1 MDWSPAIP
9 TFLIT
14 LREGVE
20 AALVVGIVLACLRQA
35 KQFQL
40 ISYVYFG
47 IVAGLG
53 ASVVVGGLLLQL
65 LHQVQNV
72 TTPSIVMMRQL
83 LETGLSV
90 LAIAMLSWM
99 LIWMTR
105 QARSLKAEIEGSVQ
119 SAVAGNGIAAWG
131 IFSLIAT
138 AVLREGFETVLFVAT
153 QFQTGWT
160 PLLGAIAGI
169 VGAVIIGVLLFKW
182 GIKIN
187 LKQFFQVMGTLLLLI
202 VAGLVI
208 SALRHLDIAAIA
220 FVQLHPQATSLCWSA
235 PPTCLLGPLVWDA
248 HAILPDKEFP
258 GIILKTLFGYRQTLY
273 MVQAIGYLLFL
284 SVVGSLYF
292 RSFNPVRT
300 TSSKPDLALKNAE

>member
-35 KQFQL
+35 KQPQL
-40 ISYVYFG
+40 IPYVYFG
-47 IVAGLG
+47 IVAGLV
-53 ASVVVGGLLLQL
+53 ASVGVGGVPFQV
-65 LHQVQNV
+65 LHQVENAKSPDMV
-72 TTPSIVMMRQL
+72 VMRQL
-83 LETGLSV
+83 LEAGLGI

-119 SAVAGNGIAAWG
+119 SAVAGNGVAAWG

-138 AVLREGFETVLFVAT
+138 AVLREGFETVLFLTA

-160 PLLGAIAGI
+160 PILGAIAGV
-169 VGAVIIGVLLFKW
+169 VGAIIIGVLLFKW

-202 VAGLVI
+202 VSGLVI
-208 SALRHLDIAAIA
+208 SVLRHLDAAAIA
-220 FVQLHPQATSLCWSA
+220 FVQLHPQFASLCWSA
-235 PPTCLLGPLVWDA
+235 APTCLLGALVWDA
-248 HAILPDKEFP
+248 HAVLPDKEFP
-258 GIILKTLFGYRQTLY
+258 GIILKTLFGYRETLY
-273 MVQAIGYLLFL
+273 LVQAIGYFLFL
-284 SVVGSLYF
+284 GLVGRLYF
-292 RSFNPVRT
+292 RSFNSPKAPAPM
-300 TSSKPDLALKNAE
+300 SDLALK